1 MELEV
6 EMNKFE
12 EYLRLQEKSRN
23 TVDKY
28 VRDTGRFLA
37 YVCQT
42 KEGEVTRTAAVEYK
56 EELLTWYRTSSVN
69 SMIIAVNC
77 YLKFVGREEWKLQTV
92 RIQQQIFRSGEKEL
106 TKNEYCR
113 LVREAQR
120 QGNSRLS
127 HILQTI
133 GATGIRV
140 SELKFVTAE
149 SLKSKMVC
157 INCKGKERIILLPC
171 SLVRLLKAYC
181 KKWKIT
187 QGSIFVTR
195 SGKPVDRRNI
205 WAEMKA
211 LCKQAGVAES
221 KVYPHNLRHLFAR
234 CYYEKEKDLVRLA
247 DYLGHSSVE
256 TTRRYTRT
264 ASMETCLKQLE
275 LGLLIKKP
283 EKRRKKRKIRHN
295 VDYVVL

>member
-1 MELEV
+1 MDLEV

-92 RIQQQIFRSGEKEL
+92 RIQQQIFRSWEKEL

-171 SLVRLLKAYC
+171 SLVRL
-181 KKWKIT
+181 
-187 QGSIFVTR
+187 
-195 SGKPVDRRNI
+195 
-205 WAEMKA
+205 
-211 LCKQAGVAES
+211 
-221 KVYPHNLRHLFAR
+221 
-234 CYYEKEKDLVRLA
+234 A